1 MNKSVLK
8 EVRAIVNGS
17 YKVWFRN
24 ALVFRKNIRV
34 NLIPPFIEPLLYLGA
49 IGYGIGT
56 YITDVEGL
64 PYVRFIAPA
73 ILAASVMNA
82 SFFECA
88 YGSYVRMYYQ
98 KTFDAILATPVTLKE
113 VILGEILWG
122 ATRGVI
128 SAVSISI
135 ILLILGI
142 ANPIGTLLAIPLSF
156 LAGILFS
163 GIALCFSAVSPSID
177 TISYPATLFIAPM
190 FVFSGTFFPLNILPE
205 FIQVIALVFLPLT
218 HVVSLCRY
226 LMEGV
231 PDPLWLLNITWILA
245 GMIIFSY
252 LAIRLFERRLIV

>member
-1 MNKSVLK
+1 M
-8 EVRAIVNGS
+8 
-17 YKVWFRN
+17 
-24 ALVFRKNIRV
+24 
-34 NLIPPFIEPLLYLGA
+34 
-49 IGYGIGT
+49 
-56 YITDVEGL
+56 EGL